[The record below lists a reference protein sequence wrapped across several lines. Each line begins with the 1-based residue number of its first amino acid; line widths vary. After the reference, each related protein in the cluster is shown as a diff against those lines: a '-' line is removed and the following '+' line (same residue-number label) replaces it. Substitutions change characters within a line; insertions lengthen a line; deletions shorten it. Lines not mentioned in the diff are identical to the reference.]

1 MQATISKMSGD
12 MKKQYADLYNE
23 DPETVKRLCDYPG
36 VVGTRARLCVECA
49 GAGN

>member
-1 MQATISKMSGD
+1 MQSTISKMSAD

-36 VVGTRARLCVECA
+36 EIGTRARLCVLCA
-49 GAGN
+49 GEA

>member
-1 MQATISKMSGD
+1 MESTISKMSQD

-36 VVGTRARLCVECA
+36 VIGTRAKLCLICA
-49 GAGN
+49 EEAR